1 MPKHNDLEEVQNL
14 EINGF
19 EFTKDVQTDVNT
31 QTYARGGD
39 AYADDWIE
47 IIPDMSGTPHRYVVR
62 FIKDCSDIGVYV
74 YDWAPDKSIKEWL
87 NEKIGMYYKE
97 D

>member
-19 EFTKDVQTDVNT
+19 EFTKDVQVGVNT
-31 QTYARGGD
+31 QTYVRGGD

-47 IIPDMSGTPHRYVVR
+47 IIPDMSGIPHRYIVR
-62 FIKDCSDIGVYV
+62 FIKDCSDVGVYV

-87 NEKIGMYYKE
+87 NEKIEMYYKE